1 MLRFY
6 SPILILQIF
15 CFYHV
20 YNNSRNWAWV
30 FLIMFLPLFGSLF
43 YLYKQFYSRKNIDIV
58 SEGIKTNIIS
68 NYKIDK
74 LEKELKY
81 SDTVY
86 NKIILA
92 DEHLA
97 SNNIER
103 ASELYRSCLKSE
115 IHKNDTELV
124 LKVMKTSYLLKDYQT
139 VIEQADKIN
148 KLKEFQNS
156 EEKIALAWAYHY
168 KGEKELA
175 DRTFQ
180 EMDVR
185 FSNYL
190 HRVEY
195 AKFLNEIKKKEK
207 GKEILVE
214 LLDEIESMDNTEKR
228 QKKDIYRSI
237 KNYYKQL

>member
-1 MLRFY
+1 MFKLY
-6 SPILILQIF
+6 TPILILQLF

-20 YNNSRNWAWV
+20 YNNSRNWGWV
-30 FLIMFLPLFGSLF
+30 LLIMFLPFLGSVF
-43 YLYKQFYSRKNIDIV
+43 YLYKHFYSRNNVDKI
-58 SEGIKTNIIS
+58 SEGLKTSFIS

-81 SDTVY
+81 SDTVF
-86 NKIILA
+86 NKIQCA
-92 DEHLA
+92 DEHLI

-103 ASELYRSCLKSE
+103 ASELYKSCLKSD
-115 IHKNDTELV
+115 IHKNDTELI
-124 LKVMKTSYLLKDYQT
+124 LKVMKTSYLLKDYKT
-139 VIEQADKIN
+139 VIEQSSKIK

-156 EEKIALAWAYHY
+156 EEKIALAWSYY
-168 KGEKELA
+168 FEGDKDLA
-175 DRTFQ
+175 NKTFQ

-195 AKFLNEIKKKEK
+195 VKFLNEIKNEEK

-214 LLDEIESMDNTEKR
+214 MLDEIDSMDPYEKR

-237 KNYYKQL
+237 KNYYKKL